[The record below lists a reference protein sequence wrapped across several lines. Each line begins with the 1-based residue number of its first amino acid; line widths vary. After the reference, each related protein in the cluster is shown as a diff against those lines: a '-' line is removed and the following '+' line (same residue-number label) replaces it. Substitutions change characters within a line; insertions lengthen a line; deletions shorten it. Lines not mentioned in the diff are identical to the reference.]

1 MMQIKTLKDTSTK
14 ELFQVFNLSFS
25 DYFVPLKLTEEQ
37 LKTKLIA
44 DKIDLNLSVGVF
56 KEGQLIA
63 FILHGVDIINQE
75 KWAYNGGTGVIPKQ
89 RGQGLTK
96 QMYQFIL
103 PKLKEK
109 GINHLVLE
117 VISENTP
124 AITSYQKSGFKI
136 QRTLNCFK
144 GELKDLKVNPNIEIH
159 SLKTIHWP
167 ELQTFWDIHPTWQN
181 SIQTL
186 TTIKN
191 QTSIYGAF
199 RNTQLIGYVVF
210 NPSSKRIQQIAI
222 SKIYRKQGIAST
234 LLSKLK
240 EEYSSE
246 LSVINV
252 DKKNAGINLFFNKI
266 GLKIVLEQKEMT
278 WGSASLT
285 QR

>member
-56 KEGQLIA
+56 KEGHLIA
-63 FILHGVDIINQE
+63 FILHGIDTINQE

-117 VISENTP
+117 VISENIP

-144 GELKDLKVNPNIEIH
+144 GELKDLKVNPNIEIQ
-159 SLKTIHWP
+159 SLKTILWH

-186 TTIKN
+186 NTIKD
-191 QTSIYGAF
+191 QITIYGAF
-199 RNTQLIGYVVF
+199 RYTKLIGYVVF

-222 SKIYRKQGIAST
+222 SKIHRKQGIAST

-240 EEYSSE
+240 EEYGRE

-252 DKKNAGINLFFNKI
+252 DQRNADINLFFKRI
-266 GLKIVLEQKEMT
+266 GLEMVLEQKEMT
-278 WGSASLT
+278 RGSASLT
-285 QR
+285 QL